1 MARLILGLLQMSTRS
16 SELSELLSEVERL
29 GGILARAGDVPGAR
43 LAEAAAAWL
52 LFGMG
57 RAGEAVRRAGA
68 LVDLGGGDENWRRQA
83 RQSWGASLVWGPTP
97 VEEAISLIEAQQSVN
112 PDVGANRGLS
122 RLHALQGRFTEAL
135 ELLAIARA
143 AHEDLGNRHQ
153 VVSSISAE
161 GEIQYQAGNLE
172 EAARL
177 IRESYD
183 GMIATGDRS
192 FASTVAAELADVLF
206 DLHQEDEAWRYAT
219 IARDTSSSDDVI
231 SQAGGR
237 AMQARIMSRRGE
249 HDAAEALAREAV
261 EIMADTDYLAQL
273 AAVLVHQAKVLR
285 ESGKAGEAVVAAR
298 EAVALFER
306 KGATFFVEQT
316 QRLIDDWTA

>member
-1 MARLILGLLQMSTRS
+1 
-16 SELSELLSEVERL
+16 
-29 GGILARAGDVPGAR
+29 
-43 LAEAAAAWL
+43 
-52 LFGMG
+52 MG
-57 RAGEAVRRAGA
+57 RAEEAVRRAGA
-68 LVDLGGGDENWRRQA
+68 LLDLGGGDENWRPQA

-97 VEEAISLIEAQQSVN
+97 VDEAIALIEAQQSVN
-112 PDVGANRGLS
+112 PEVSANRGLS
-122 RLHALQGRFTEAL
+122 RLRALQGRFTEAF

-161 GEIQYQAGNLE
+161 GEIQYQAGNLD

-183 GMIATGDRS
+183 GMTATGDRS
-192 FASTVAAELADVLF
+192 YASTVAAELGEVLF
-206 DLHQEDEAWRYAT
+206 DLHQDDEAWRYAT

-237 AMQARIMSRRGE
+237 AMQARILSRRRE
-249 HDAAEALAREAV
+249 DEAAEALAKEAV
-261 EIMADTDYLAQL
+261 EIMADTDYLAQH
-273 AAVLVHQAKVLR
+273 AEVLVHQAKVLR
-285 ESGKAGEAVVAAR
+285 ESGKANEAVAAAR
-298 EAVALFER
+298 EGLALYER

-316 QRLIDDWTA
+316 QRLIDEWSR